1 MDGEKLKQFFKNDRF
16 AMDSGVVID
25 RINDG
30 EAEAHLDVEDRHL
43 NANGTCQGG
52 VIFTLAD
59 TAMAAAANSL
69 GNLSVSVQVDVKFVT
84 AAGKGRLNVIA
95 TGTADSKKL
104 PVFTATVF
112 DADGNIIA
120 TFSSL
125 FYKKKQE
132 INLNEI

>member
-1 MDGEKLKQFFKNDRF
+1 MDGEKVKKFFEKDRF
-16 AMDSGVVID
+16 AMESGVVID
-25 RINDG
+25 RVSDG
-30 EAEAHLDVEDRHL
+30 EAEAHLDVDDRHL

-52 VIFTLAD
+52 AIFTLAD
-59 TAMAAAANSL
+59 TAMAAAANSTGTL
-69 GNLSVSVQVDVKFVT
+69 TVSVQVDVKFVA
-84 AAGKGRLNVIA
+84 AAGKGRLSVIA
-95 TGTADSKKL
+95 TGSADSKKL
-104 PVFTATVF
+104 PVYIATVF

>member
-16 AMDSGVVID
+16 AMESGVVID
-25 RINDG
+25 RISDG
-30 EAEAHLDVEDRHL
+30 EAEAHLDVEERHL

-69 GNLSVSVQVDVKFVT
+69 GNLSVSVQVDIKFIA

-95 TGTADSKKL
+95 TGTSDSKKL
-104 PVFTATVF
+104 PVFSATVF
-112 DADGNIIA
+112 DTDGNIIA
-120 TFSSL
+120 TLSSL